1 MYVGILITS
10 NNIVV
15 IISYLAVPAVLENG
29 IQADATAY
37 FGSVVT
43 SDPIGTEVFRF
54 RIVID
59 LSQFNDDLDAI
70 VILMVHSNL
79 VQSIFKLSD
88 GENQRTFL
96 FRNRGGIRTV
106 NESRVFP
113 EITLIENGFVVYEDH
128 IIYQEAPPSS
138 IELPTTLDFLL
149 NLIVVGQ
156 NNFNSQ
162 QINFA
167 IGTVYLTPPPGNNQS
182 PCIQLIQYH
191 YCH

>member
-1 MYVGILITS
+1 M
-10 NNIVV
+10 
-15 IISYLAVPAVLENG
+15 IISYFAVPAVLENG
-29 IQADATAY
+29 VQADATAY

-43 SDPIGTEVFRF
+43 SDPFGTEVFRF

-59 LSQFNDDLDAI
+59 LSQFNNDLDAI
-70 VILMVHSNL
+70 VILMVRNTL
-79 VQSIFKLSD
+79 VQSIFRLSD
-88 GENQRTFL
+88 GQNQRTF
-96 FRNRGGIRTV
+96 FIRNRGGIRTV

-113 EITLIENGFVVYEDH
+113 EITLIENGFVVYEDY

-138 IELPTTLDFLL
+138 VELPTTLDFVF
-149 NLIVVGQ
+149 NLIVVGE

-182 PCIQLIQYH
+182 PCIQLIQ
-191 YCH
+191 